1 MRVGPSFEFACPPD
15 SGSTSWRQPL
25 SLRWELDVKRRS
37 WAFLLVTALVC
48 AVASPSSAEE
58 PRPRAGYY
66 GGQFLAGMAGT
77 GAGFFGGGLI
87 AVILA
92 RDDRNREYELIGNF
106 VLGGLIG
113 TTVATAGGVYLV
125 GTNDRFGGSF
135 GPTWTGAIAGTL
147 GGLGWMALMEDTDP
161 ALIALG
167 VAFPTL
173 GAIFGFN
180 TSRHLK
186 VTPKPEG
193 AVELSFGFEW

>member
-1 MRVGPSFEFACPPD
+1 ME
-15 SGSTSWRQPL
+15 
-25 SLRWELDVKRRS
+25 RRS
-37 WAFLLVTALVC
+37 WAFLLATALIC
-48 AVASPSSAEE
+48 ATASPASAEE
-58 PRPRAGYY
+58 PRPGAGYY

-92 RDDRNREYELIGNF
+92 RNDSDSGYDLIGNF

-125 GTNDRFGGSF
+125 GTNDTFEGSF
-135 GPTWTGAIAGTL
+135 GSTWAGAAVGTL
-147 GGLGWMALMEDTDP
+147 SGVGWMAFTEDTHP
-161 ALIALG
+161 ALIAAG
-167 VAFPTL
+167 MAFPTL

-180 TSRHLK
+180 ATRHLR

-193 AVELSFGFEW
+193 AVELSVTFEW